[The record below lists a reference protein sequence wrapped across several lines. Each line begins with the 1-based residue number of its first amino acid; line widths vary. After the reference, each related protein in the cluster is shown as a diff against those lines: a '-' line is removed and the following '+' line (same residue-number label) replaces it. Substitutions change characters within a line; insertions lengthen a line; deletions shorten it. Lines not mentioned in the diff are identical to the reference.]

1 MATINNIKKRA
12 DEIKNAYE
20 PESVTAEDVGGVAYD
35 LAEVAE
41 QQAMALS
48 DTAEGTDLALR
59 RSDALQETLVGI
71 GAEGGTVQNAAAV
84 ALANG
89 TGLVATDVQ
98 GGIKELATAIF
109 PVTASIYEGNAG
121 TFETGDQITPLLK
134 LDIKRNGVNVQS
146 SSTVSVNPP
155 EDMEVTTVSN
165 RKVITYTG
173 EEPLTSG
180 THTYAIDVVQGN
192 QHAAPLTA
200 EYKFCP
206 YLYKGV
212 VEANQKPTASTIK
225 AFIEGSWRNS
235 NKVLSNDKTLGST
248 PLAANKYYLFAV
260 KQSAQ
265 GSPVTLIVKNAS
277 SGGTIDV
284 PSSDKGS
291 DLQITRVNG
300 SGSDYYS
307 WVIVPASSN
316 SWTFK
321 IVNS

>member
-121 TFETGDQITPLLK
+121 TFETGTPVTPLLK

-146 SSTVSVNPP
+146 SSTVNVNPP

-173 EEPLTSG
+173 EPLTSG
-180 THTYAIDVVQGN
+180 THTYQIAVTQGGQTVNAPN
-192 QHAAPLTA
+192 QVFDFMN
-200 EYKFCP
+200 YR
-206 YLYKGV
+206 YYGV
-212 VEANQKPTASTIK
+212 INSSTEPTK
-225 AFIEGSWRNS
+225 AQ
-235 NKVLSNDKTLGST
+235 VKTLCENGTLTKQLSRST
-248 PLAANKYYLFAV
+248 KMGATDLAANKCFV
-260 KQSAQ
+260 FVVPTTS
-265 GSPVTLIVKNAS
+265 VNLIVKNAK
-277 SGGTIDV
+277 SGYPISGCTVDTV
-284 PSSDKGS
+284 
-291 DLQITRVNG
+291 TVNRVNG
-300 SGSDYYS
+300 TAEVSCKY
-307 WVIVPASSN
+307 VIVPAGSAA
-316 SWTFK
+316 WTFE
-321 IVNS
+321 ITN

>member
-109 PVTASIYEGNAG
+109 PVTASIYEGNTG
-121 TFETGDQITPLLK
+121 TFETGTRVTPLLK

-155 EDMEVTTVSN
+155 EDMEVTTASN

-173 EEPLTSG
+173 EPLTSG
-180 THTYAIDVVQGN
+180 THTYAIDVVQGG

-200 EYKFCP
+200 EYKFS
-206 YLYKGV
+206 YYRYKGALSSKPNT
-212 VEANQKPTASTIK
+212 ANIVAAIRALPKELSTVTK
-225 AFIEGSWRNS
+225 LEQTTLEG
-235 NKVLSNDKTLGST
+235 GM
-248 PLAANKYYLFAV
+248 YYLFAV
-260 KQSAQ
+260 K
-265 GSPVTLIVKNAS
+265 GTVRLIVKNAK
-277 SGGTIDV
+277 SGGTIDI
-284 PSSDKGS
+284 PASDKGTCIVP
-291 DLQITRVNG
+291 QENG
-300 SGSDYYS
+300 VGDGNTYS
-307 WVIVPASSN
+307 WVIVPASPNTWYFQITN
-316 SWTFK
+316 S
-321 IVNS
+321 

>member
-12 DEIKNAYE
+12 EEIKNAYE

-41 QQAMALS
+41 QQALALS

-109 PVTASIYEGNAG
+109 PVTVSIYEGNAG
-121 TFETGDQITPLLK
+121 TFETGTPVTPLLK

-173 EEPLTSG
+173 EPLTYG
-180 THTYAIDVVQGN
+180 TTTYQISVTQGGQTVN
-192 QHAAPLTA
+192 APAQTFSFLNYRYYGAVSTKPANAAA
-200 EYKFCP
+200 
-206 YLYKGV
+206 V
-212 VEANQKPTASTIK
+212 
-225 AFIEGSWRNS
+225 
-235 NKVLSNDKTLGST
+235 KTLCQNGTLTKQLSSST
-248 PLAANKYYLFAV
+248 TMGKTALAASKYFV
-260 KQSAQ
+260 FVVPNTSV
-265 GSPVTLIVKNAS
+265 SLIVKNAN
-277 SGGTIDV
+277 SGGTVDNAGAGTVEIA
-284 PSSDKGS
+284 
-291 DLQITRVNG
+291 RVNG
-300 SGSDYYS
+300 TADLNYKY
-307 WVIVPASSN
+307 VIVPASSN
-316 SWTFK
+316 AWNFEIT
-321 IVNS
+321 N

>member
-109 PVTASIYEGNAG
+109 PVTASIYEGNTG
-121 TFETGDQITPLLK
+121 TFETGDQIVPLLK

-155 EDMEVTTVSN
+155 EDMEVTTASN

-173 EEPLTSG
+173 EPLTSG
-180 THTYAIDVVQGN
+180 THTYAIDVVQGG

-200 EYKFCP
+200 EYKFS
-206 YLYKGV
+206 YYRYKGALSSKPNT
-212 VEANQKPTASTIK
+212 ANIVAAIRALPKELSTVTK
-225 AFIEGSWRNS
+225 LEQTTLEG
-235 NKVLSNDKTLGST
+235 GM
-248 PLAANKYYLFAV
+248 YYLFAV
-260 KQSAQ
+260 KGTVS
-265 GSPVTLIVKNAS
+265 LIVKNAK
-277 SGGTIDV
+277 SGGTIDI
-284 PSSDKGS
+284 PASDKGTCIVP
-291 DLQITRVNG
+291 QENG
-300 SGSDYYS
+300 VGDGNTYS
-307 WVIVPASSN
+307 WVIVPASPNTWYFQITN
-316 SWTFK
+316 S
-321 IVNS
+321 